1 MEVALWVFLK
11 NVLSKEM
18 GTGLAHVVAK
28 LVFQMKP
35 RRAIVHAELGIATV
49 SIPAW
54 QLVRHAMDQA
64 ISTGL
69 TRCAPLAVALAKY
82 RPGNF
87 FQKNEVPFSGRPLRR
102 PYF

>member
-18 GTGLAHVVAK
+18 ETGLAHVVAK
-28 LVFQMKP
+28 LASRMKP
-35 RRAIVHAELGIATV
+35 RRAIVHAEPATATV

-87 FQKNEVPFSGRPLRR
+87 FQ
-102 PYF
+102 